1 MISRRHL
8 ALLAAPALLPTVAR
22 AQDAWPSRPVTL
34 VVPWAAGG
42 STDAVARILAQKLST
57 DTGRSF
63 VVDNRTGANGTI
75 GFNSVARARPDGY
88 TMLVSTVSTYAMAP
102 HLMPLPYDNEKD
114 FIGIGL
120 IASMPIIMVVNPS
133 FPARTLAE
141 YVAIARRPNSNLTY
155 ANSGTGSSTHLATE
169 LFLQEAKL
177 TIQDVGYRG
186 GAPAVQAVLANET
199 PMVFQAASGILPHI
213 RSGAL
218 RALAV
223 ATKERSPLTP
233 EIPTFAEQGFPG
245 VEVVEH
251 IALQA
256 PAGMPADI
264 AARMHALTKAAME
277 APDTRERLSAL
288 AVVKTVGSTAA
299 SFPTMPRALHGCS
312 AVLRPSGCGS
322 TRSSS
327 RPPPSAAATRRTS
340 PDSSDSM
347 PTGTNRATTL
357 RSCTPSA
364 TGPSAWSRSCSRS
377 GATCTRMRL
386 TGSRGTRIVAK

>member
-1 MISRRHL
+1 MLFEETAMISRRHL
-8 ALLAAPALLPTVAR
+8 ALLAAPTLLPTVAR

-42 STDAVARILAQKLST
+42 STDAVARILAQKLSS

-88 TMLVSTVSTYAMAP
+88 TLLVSTVSTYAMAP

-141 YVAIARRPNSNLTY
+141 YVEIARRPNSNLTY

-169 LFLQEAKL
+169 LFLQEARL

-213 RSGAL
+213 RSGSL

-256 PAGMPADI
+256 PTGVPADI
-264 AARMHALTKAAME
+264 VARMHALIKAAME

-288 AVVKTVGSTAA
+288 AVVPTVGSTAEWPA
-299 SFPTMPRALHGCS
+299 YF
-312 AVLRPSGCGS
+312 
-322 TRSSS
+322 
-327 RPPPSAAATRRTS
+327 AAE
-340 PDSSDSM
+340 
-347 PTGTNRATTL
+347 N
-357 RSCTPSA
+357 
-364 TGPSAWSRSCSRS
+364 
-377 GATCTRMRL
+377 
-386 TGSRGTRIVAK
+386 AKWRNMIQARNIKLQ

>member
-1 MISRRHL
+1 M
-8 ALLAAPALLPTVAR
+8 
-22 AQDAWPSRPVTL
+22 
-34 VVPWAAGG
+34 
-42 STDAVARILAQKLST
+42 
-57 DTGRSF
+57 
-63 VVDNRTGANGTI
+63 VDNRTGANGTI

-141 YVAIARRPNSNLTY
+141 YVEIARRPNSNLTY

-169 LFLQEAKL
+169 LFLQEARL

-213 RSGAL
+213 RSGSL

-256 PAGMPADI
+256 PTGVPADI
-264 AARMHALTKAAME
+264 LARMHALTKAAME

-288 AVVKTVGSTAA
+288 AVVPTVGSTAEWPA
-299 SFPTMPRALHGCS
+299 YF
-312 AVLRPSGCGS
+312 
-322 TRSSS
+322 
-327 RPPPSAAATRRTS
+327 AAE
-340 PDSSDSM
+340 
-347 PTGTNRATTL
+347 N
-357 RSCTPSA
+357 
-364 TGPSAWSRSCSRS
+364 
-377 GATCTRMRL
+377 
-386 TGSRGTRIVAK
+386 AKWRNMIQARNIKLQ

>member
-8 ALLAAPALLPTVAR
+8 ALLAAPALLPAVVR

-114 FIGIGL
+114 FIGVGL

-141 YVAIARRPNSNLTY
+141 YVEIARRPNSNLTY

-169 LFLQEAKL
+169 LFLQEARL

-199 PMVFQAASGILPHI
+199 PMVFQAASGI
-213 RSGAL
+213 
-218 RALAV
+218 
-223 ATKERSPLTP
+223 
-233 EIPTFAEQGFPG
+233 
-245 VEVVEH
+245 
-251 IALQA
+251 
-256 PAGMPADI
+256 
-264 AARMHALTKAAME
+264 
-277 APDTRERLSAL
+277 
-288 AVVKTVGSTAA
+288 
-299 SFPTMPRALHGCS
+299 
-312 AVLRPSGCGS
+312 
-322 TRSSS
+322 
-327 RPPPSAAATRRTS
+327 
-340 PDSSDSM
+340 
-347 PTGTNRATTL
+347 
-357 RSCTPSA
+357 
-364 TGPSAWSRSCSRS
+364 
-377 GATCTRMRL
+377 
-386 TGSRGTRIVAK
+386 